1 MKRKT
6 YYYSSYTD
14 DFGITENVKKT
25 IVGDDYKYNP
35 SNLFSFL
42 WYYLIAMPI
51 AFLIMKISFHY
62 KFINKKIIKEVKKTG
77 FYVYANHTN
86 FVGDALMPSLLQYRR
101 NNIIVR
107 SDTVSITGI
116 KHLVKDLGAL
126 PLGDTYK
133 ASKNLLKEM
142 KKRIEKKESIT
153 IYPEAHIWPYYT
165 GIRPFSSSCMKYPI
179 MMGVPSI
186 AMTICYQ
193 RRRFG
198 NKPKMVVC
206 LDGPF
211 YPDLDLP
218 NKEREEKLAD
228 DIYAALKTRT
238 MQYSTYSINE
248 YIHKPKEESK

>member
-42 WYYLIAMPI
+42 WYYLIAMPT

-153 IYPEAHIWPYYT
+153 IYPEAHSWPYYT

-193 RRRFG
+193 RRKFG

-238 MQYSTYSINE
+238 RQYSTYSINE
-248 YIHKPKEESK
+248 YIHKP